1 MKMKQ
6 QGFILFFALNIF
18 TNFSIAQ
25 RKSPPKLIVGIVID
39 QMCYD
44 YLYRYYDNFSEKGF
58 RKIMDQGT
66 NCRNTQY
73 NYIPTYTGPGHASI
87 YTGTTPSNH
96 GIVANDWYDRTTKKE
111 KNCVDDTT
119 TNTIGSTSN
128 QGKCS
133 PKNLTAITITD
144 QLKLTYPSS
153 KIISLSIKNRG
164 AILPGGHKSNGSYW
178 YDYTTGDFITSSYY
192 EKELPTWLQN
202 FNAKKSVSKFMN
214 QTWNTLLPIESYVK
228 SGKDDSPYEELIF
241 GNSAPIFP
249 YNFSNLD
256 EAKKIKAFTATP
268 FANTHLLNA
277 SLEAITGERL
287 GQHTTPDFLCIS
299 FSSTDI
305 LGHAYGPQS
314 IEVEDMYLRLDLEIA
329 RLLSYLDKEIGKK
342 EYTLFITADHAVV
355 PVPQLLIDNKLP
367 GGYFYSE
374 KPMKELRENCIKKF
388 GFDCILEESNNNIYI
403 DKEKLKLKDINTS
416 VVQNYIKDQVK
427 SWLNINNVYTAD
439 ELENSEQADYWK
451 NLVKSGYVKE
461 ESGDVIYTL
470 NPGFLPYYKETEKTH
485 KGTSHGSGYSYDTHV
500 PLLWYGKHVPKKEI
514 FRRIEITSITPTL
527 VHILD
532 LAKPS
537 MTTGEPI
544 LEITNFKW

>member
-1 MKMKQ
+1 MKKVNAI
-6 QGFILFFALNIF
+6 ILFTLLL
-18 TNFSIAQ
+18 FSQNLFGQ
-25 RKSPPKLIVGIVID
+25 RNKAPKLVVGIVID

-44 YLYRYYDNFSEKGF
+44 YLYRYYNKFSNEGF
-58 RKIMDQGT
+58 KKIMVKGT

-73 NYIPTYTGPGHASI
+73 NYLPTYTGPGHASI

-96 GIVANDWYDRTTKKE
+96 GIIANDWYDRTTLKE
-111 KNCVDDTT
+111 KNCVEDTSV
-119 TNTIGSTSN
+119 NTIGSSSI
-128 QGKCS
+128 QGQCS
-133 PKNLTAITITD
+133 PKNMFALTITD

-153 KIISLSIKNRG
+153 KVISLSIKNRG

-192 EKELPTWLQN
+192 EKELPTWLQD
-202 FNAKKSVSKFMN
+202 FNAKKSVLNYMS
-214 QTWNTLLPIESYVK
+214 QTWNTLYPIETYTES
-228 SGKDDSPYEELIF
+228 SKDDSPYEELIF
-241 GNSAPIFP
+241 GNTFPIFP
-249 YNFSNLD
+249 YSFNNLD
-256 EAKKIKAFTATP
+256 DAKKIKTFTSTP

-277 SLEAITGERL
+277 SLAAISGEHL
-287 GQHTTPDFLCIS
+287 GEHSTSDFLCLS

-314 IEVEDMYLRLDLEIA
+314 IEIEDMYLRLDQEIA
-329 RLLSYLDKEIGKK
+329 RLLSYLDKNIGKK

-374 KPMKELRENCIKKF
+374 KPIKELRENCIKKF
-388 GFDCILEESNNNIYI
+388 GFDCILEESNNNIYL
-403 DKEKLKLKDINTS
+403 DKEKLKLKDINIT
-416 VVQNYIKDQVK
+416 VVQNYIKDQIK
-427 SWLNINNVYTAD
+427 YWSNINNVYTAD

-451 NLVKSGYVKE
+451 NLVKSGYVKN

-470 NPGFLPYYKETEKTH
+470 NPGYLPYFKDTEKSH

-500 PLLWYGKHVPKKEI
+500 PLLWYGKHIPRKEI
-514 FRRIEITSITPTL
+514 FRKVEVTSITATL
-527 VHILD
+527 VHL
-532 LAKPS
+532 LNLSKPS

-544 LEITNFKW
+544 LEITNYKH